1 MTRSAQRATIA
12 RPCGAAR
19 RDWRKAQQS
28 LDLRF
33 AHECYH
39 YLDVRLPD
47 AIGAGRNDRWT
58 SRFGTQIV
66 AALRLRFRLRKRD
79 IVPKYARPK
88 CAAGSMTLAIF
99 KHFLTKLPTHLYFD
113 LHFCKVF

>member
-1 MTRSAQRATIA
+1 MTRSAQSATIA
-12 RPCGAAR
+12 RPCGTAR

-39 YLDVRLPD
+39 YLVVRLRD
-47 AIGAGRNDRWT
+47 AIGAERSDRWI

-79 IVPKYARPK
+79 VVLKDAPNK
-88 CAAGSMTLAIF
+88 CTS
-99 KHFLTKLPTHLYFD
+99 
-113 LHFCKVF
+113 

>member
-1 MTRSAQRATIA
+1 MTRSAQSAAIA
-12 RPCGAAR
+12 RPFGAAR

-39 YLDVRLPD
+39 YIGVRLPD
-47 AIGAGRNDRWT
+47 AIGVERSDRWT

-79 IVPKYARPK
+79 IVLNARSK
-88 CAAGSMTLAIF
+88 CTLNF
-99 KHFLTKLPTHLYFD
+99 YE
-113 LHFCKVF
+113 

>member
-1 MTRSAQRATIA
+1 MSGGMTRSARSATIA

-39 YLDVRLPD
+39 YLGVRLPD
-47 AIGAGRNDRWT
+47 AIGAERSDRWT
-58 SRFGTQIV
+58 LRFGTQIV
-66 AALRLRFRLRKRD
+66 AALRLRSRLRKRD
-79 IVPKYARPK
+79 VV
-88 CAAGSMTLAIF
+88 F
-99 KHFLTKLPTHLYFD
+99 KHALNK
-113 LHFCKVF
+113 C

>member
-1 MTRSAQRATIA
+1 MTRSAQSATIA
-12 RPCGAAR
+12 IPFGAAR

-39 YLDVRLPD
+39 YLGIRLPD
-47 AIGAGRNDRWT
+47 AIGAERSDRWT

-79 IVPKYARPK
+79 VV
-88 CAAGSMTLAIF
+88 F
-99 KHFLTKLPTHLYFD
+99 KHARSMCALIFPE
-113 LHFCKVF
+113 

>member
-1 MTRSAQRATIA
+1 MTRSAQSATIA

-39 YLDVRLPD
+39 YLIVRLPD
-47 AIGAGRNDRWT
+47 AIGAERSDRWT

-66 AALRLRFRLRKRD
+66 AALRLRFRLRKNSR
-79 IVPKYARPK
+79 
-88 CAAGSMTLAIF
+88 
-99 KHFLTKLPTHLYFD
+99 
-113 LHFCKVF
+113 